1 MSTFIT
7 KLTPPT
13 NATGPRVA
21 IKDLL
26 DWEGTP
32 TTAGCKAVA
41 DSAQPAATDAACL
54 RHIRQLAER
63 NELRIVGKTN
73 LHELAFG
80 ATGVNPW
87 FGTPPN
93 PRDRNTIPGGSSSGS
108 AAAVGNDDAD
118 IALGSDTGGSVRIP
132 SACCGTT
139 GLKTTWGRVSLD
151 GVWPL
156 STSLDTIGPMARDI
170 AGVVLGMQLL
180 EPGFAVDPITPT
192 RIGRVRNIQGVDPRI
207 DEAIDNALRR
217 AEFEIVDVELP
228 SWQDAEQAGVSLMFT
243 EALEQDGDLD
253 RQRIGDDVNA
263 FLDIARQFDA
273 ADATQAA
280 RRTQGAWQAELAT
293 TFATHDVDL
302 LALPTLRTF
311 PPDVDHAADVLGA
324 ILTMAIN
331 VAGVPALA
339 MPVTTT
345 DRSQPV
351 PPSLQLV
358 GPANSEERLLAAG
371 RRVEAAP

>member
-1 MSTFIT
+1 
-7 KLTPPT
+7 
-13 NATGPRVA
+13 VA

-26 DWEGTP
+26 DWTGTP

-41 DSAQPAATDAACL
+41 DEAEPATRDAACL
-54 RHIRQLAER
+54 HHIRRLAPDNR
-63 NELRIVGKTN
+63 LRIVGKTN

-87 FGTPPN
+87 FGTPRN
-93 PRDRNTIPGGSSSGS
+93 PRDKSAIPGGSSSGS
-108 AAAVGNDDAD
+108 AAAVADDDAD
-118 IALGSDTGGSVRIP
+118 VALGSDTGGSVRIP

-156 STSLDTIGPMARDI
+156 STSLDTIGPMARDV

-192 RIGRVRNIQGVDPRI
+192 RVGRVRGIQGVDPRI
-207 DEAIDNALRR
+207 DEAIDDALRR
-217 AEFEIVDVELP
+217 AEFEVVDVELP
-228 SWQDAEQAGVSLMFT
+228 GWQDAEQAGVSLMFT
-243 EALEQDGDLD
+243 EALAQDGGLD
-253 RQRIGDDVNA
+253 RQRIGDDVKA
-263 FLDIARQFDA
+263 FLDMGRQFDVT
-273 ADATQAA
+273 DATHAA
-280 RRTQGAWQAELAT
+280 RRTQGAWQAELAA
-293 TFATHDVDL
+293 TFADHDVDL

-345 DRSQPV
+345 DRTQPV

-371 RRVEAAP
+371 RRVEAAT

>member
-7 KLTPPT
+7 KLTPPPD
-13 NATGPRVA
+13 ATGPRVA

-26 DWEGTP
+26 DWRGTP

-41 DSAQPAATDAACL
+41 DHAKEATTDAACL
-54 RHIRQLAER
+54 AHIRQEADAGR
-63 NELRIVGKTN
+63 VRIVGKTN

-93 PRDRNTIPGGSSSGS
+93 PRDNSRIPGGSSSGS

-118 IALGSDTGGSVRIP
+118 VALGSDTGGSVRIP

-139 GLKTTWGRVSLD
+139 GLKTTWGRISID

-170 AGVVLGMQLL
+170 AGVTLGMQLL
-180 EPGFAVDPITPT
+180 EPGFGVDPISPT
-192 RIGRVRNIQGVDPRI
+192 RVGRVRGIADVDPAV
-207 DEAIDNALRR
+207 DAAIDAALKA
-217 AEFEIVDVELP
+217 AELDVVDVELP
-228 SWQDAEQAGVSLMFT
+228 GWNDAEQAGVALMFT
-243 EALEQDGDLD
+243 EALAQDGHLD
-253 RQRIGDDVNA
+253 RTRIGDDVNA
-263 FLDIARQFDA
+263 FLDMAKGME
-273 ADATQAA
+273 DATVAAA
-280 RRTQGAWQAELAT
+280 RRAQGAFQAELAA
-293 TFATHDVDL
+293 TFANHDVDL

-311 PPDVDHAADVLGA
+311 PPTIDNAADILGA

-339 MPVTTT
+339 MPVPTPN
-345 DRSQPV
+345 QPI
-351 PPSLQLV
+351 PASLQLV
-358 GPANSEERLLAAG
+358 GPARSEERLLAAG
-371 RRVEAAP
+371 RRVEAANS

>member
-26 DWEGTP
+26 DWKDTP

-41 DSAQPAATDAACL
+41 DDARPATSDAACL
-54 RHIRQLAER
+54 KHIREQAD
-63 NELRIVGKTN
+63 NDQLRIVGKTN

-93 PRDRNTIPGGSSSGS
+93 PRDTRTIPGGSSSGS

-118 IALGSDTGGSVRIP
+118 VALGSDTGGSVRIP

-139 GLKTTWGRVSLD
+139 GLKTTWGRISLE

-156 STSLDTIGPMARDI
+156 STSLDTIGPMARDV

-207 DEAIDNALRR
+207 DEAIDDALRA
-217 AEFEIVDVELP
+217 AEFEVVDVELP
-228 SWQDAEQAGVSLMFT
+228 GWHDAEQAGVSLMFT
-243 EALEQDGDLD
+243 EALSQDGNLD

-263 FLDIARQFDA
+263 FLDMARQFDA
-273 ADATQAA
+273 IEATRAA
-280 RRTQGAWQAELAT
+280 RRTQGAWQAELAA
-293 TFATHDVDL
+293 TFTNHEVDL

-371 RRVEAAP
+371 RRVEAAT